1 MASSWNKGTL
11 VDNADAAIDLA
22 VASASRAVQEGKSL
36 FQSVV
41 DEAADKLAQGA
52 ETISEVPE
60 IVGEAAENVG
70 QNIPDPAGAL
80 QQGAATTGQIAAEN
94 LPDPA
99 GALQE
104 TAQDIGDAALSGLQT
119 ATDAVAAGVN
129 KAAAAIYEALPEKEA
144 ILSDVKMTSQA
155 ISEGV
160 RDPEIY
166 KEIGNNIATYNP
178 VKLYQVFTS
187 PVAQNFLNDLLY
199 VQLASGQ
206 RFNPNTGEF
215 EDFDPRQPI
224 TEDYLTDTTLDLLK
238 KMAREKGL
246 DGPNQSVSFE
256 KEEVYNY
263 LTNQGSEVKV
273 VQTGG
278 ASAGSIIDSL
288 SGRNPA
294 DEVKLILGAFNIK
307 TDENGEITITDMFDY
322 NEWYHPDTEEKWT
335 ADRFQKA
342 LEAGEVDVNE
352 LVVKSI
358 KKYGLSYGT
367 FRSLGFLLG
376 SKGFE
381 GSEYQDLLTGRKSNI
396 SLGNVSE
403 LYTSCPTP
411 AWSSTWKGSCLR
423 IPRSRY
429 VGKNLDTSSRE

>member
-381 GSEYQDLLTGRKSNI
+381 GSEYQDLLTGRKSN
-396 SLGNVSE
+396 GRDGGGD
-403 LYTSCPTP
+403 CPRRRAP
-411 AWSSTWKGSCLR
+411 DALR
-423 IPRSRY
+423 AHPS
-429 VGKNLDTSSRE
+429 

>member
-1 MASSWNKGTL
+1 MANFLDNFTVVGSIAKGAVKAAES
-11 VDNADAAIDLA
+11 VDTDAAINA
-22 VASASRAVQEGKSL
+22 AIGSASQAVQEGNKL
-36 FQSVV
+36 FKAGL
-41 DEAADKLAQGA
+41 EKANKLAAQAGA
-52 ETISEVPE
+52 
-60 IVGEAAENVG
+60 AAQTAG
-70 QNIPDPAGAL
+70 QNIPDPADAL
-80 QQGAATTGQIAAEN
+80 QQGAAKTGQIVAEN

-99 GALQE
+99 SALKE
-104 TAQDIGDAALSGLQT
+104 TAQDIGDATLSGLQT

-160 RDPEIY
+160 RNPEIY

-224 TEDYLTDTTLDLLK
+224 TEDYFTDTTLDLLK

-273 VQTGG
+273 VQKGG

-358 KKYGLSYGT
+358 LKYGLSYGT

-381 GSEYQDLLTGRKSNI
+381 GAEYQDLLTGRKSNI

-403 LYTSCPTP
+403 LYTSPRP
-411 AWSSTWKGSCLR
+411 RLR
-423 IPRSRY
+423 PE
-429 VGKNLDTSSRE
+429 ND